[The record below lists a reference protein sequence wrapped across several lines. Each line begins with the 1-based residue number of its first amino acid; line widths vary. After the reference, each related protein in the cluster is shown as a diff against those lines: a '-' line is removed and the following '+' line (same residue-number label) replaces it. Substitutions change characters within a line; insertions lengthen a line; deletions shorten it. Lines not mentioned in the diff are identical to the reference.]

1 MHHPSAQS
9 CCARAAILL
18 HVHTNVCV
26 IQANISMNNMLD
38 FTEFE
43 TYAAA
48 SRHNDLTMSSVGNAR
63 WIRRGLAQKGWG
75 SHRVIISCSRRSL
88 HQPPTQDSS
97 HDPSK
102 LRLSTMTFRMA
113 PGGQEAGL
121 SGQATRDKLAE
132 DMYAND
138 KKTRASI
145 SRPAKATKKVHD
157 YMPTA
162 VVSAF

>member
-1 MHHPSAQS
+1 MPCGFAEGWRLAEPATEWMGESPRDHLLFTALSAS
-9 CCARAAILL
+9 TTA
-18 HVHTNVCV
+18 
-26 IQANISMNNMLD
+26 
-38 FTEFE
+38 
-43 TYAAA
+43 
-48 SRHNDLTMSSVGNAR
+48 
-63 WIRRGLAQKGWG
+63 
-75 SHRVIISCSRRSL
+75 
-88 HQPPTQDSS
+88 QDSS

-102 LRLSTMTFRMA
+102 IRLSTMTFRMV

-138 KKTRASI
+138 KKSRASI